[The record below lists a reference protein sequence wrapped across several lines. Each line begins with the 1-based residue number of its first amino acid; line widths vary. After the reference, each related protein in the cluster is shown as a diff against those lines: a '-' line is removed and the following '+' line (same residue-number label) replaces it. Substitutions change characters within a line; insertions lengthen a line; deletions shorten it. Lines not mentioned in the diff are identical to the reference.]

1 MLGIETN
8 EIKGIRSS
16 NNKHFRII
24 ENVVLNIL
32 MSLCKSF
39 SVIYALEVD
48 LLGTN
53 LQTLLDI
60 VKMP

>member
-8 EIKGIRSS
+8 EMKGIRSS
-16 NNKHFRII
+16 SNKHFRII

>member
-8 EIKGIRSS
+8 EIKGIHSS
-16 NNKHFRII
+16 NNKHFRIM
-24 ENVVLNIL
+24 EKVAMNSL

-48 LLGTN
+48 FLGTN
-53 LQTLLDI
+53 LQIVLDI
-60 VKMP
+60 VKMF

>member
-8 EIKGIRSS
+8 EIKGICSPD
-16 NNKHFRII
+16 NKHFRII
-24 ENVVLNIL
+24 RNVAVNIL

-39 SVIYALEVD
+39 SAVYALEVD

-53 LQTLLDI
+53 L
-60 VKMP
+60 